1 MDEDLHLLSQLIWA
15 LNEPAHPGLERL
27 GDLLNQS
34 PPDRV
39 GLRRLC
45 RLLLSTSAED
55 LARPEEGFRCHAG
68 AQIVAMALD
77 RWEGWLSLPTAQRQ
91 LADLCRSLRLH
102 GLALPEALAA
112 LLGAQWL
119 RSHDPAWA
127 LEMARRAERLLGELH
142 RAAVL
147 QGRPHAELFDGIQ
160 HARRLIREILDHTSD
175 SEAASRAEETPE
187 PPPDSEASSPAPT
200 PPEAVIPAP
209 GWPLR
214 PARLFLISFTL
225 LPDAHPHAGDL
236 QFLDPQTVQRFF
248 DQMEVLIDSLEVGGR
263 IYRPYVEAD
272 METIVPIRL
281 SEVLVLRVEGDSMRG
296 VGIESGDLILAQRV
310 PGHQARD
317 PSFWTSLIGRLVLA
331 VLLERYQD
339 QAHQAFLIKRLTR
352 RNGRW
357 WLDSENPRF
366 ESIPLD
372 PGTHEMHPVL
382 AILKPVE
389 G

>member
-1 MDEDLHLLSQLIWA
+1 MDEDLRLLSQLIRA
-15 LNEPAHPGLERL
+15 LNEPAHPGLGRL

-55 LARPEEGFRCHAG
+55 LTRPEEGFRCHTG

-91 LADLCRSLRLH
+91 LTDLCRSLRLH
-102 GLALPEALAA
+102 GLALPEALVA

-147 QGRPHAELFDGIQ
+147 QGRPHAELSDGIQ
-160 HARRLIREILDHTSD
+160 RARRLIREILDHTSG
-175 SEAASRAEETPE
+175 SKAASRAEE
-187 PPPDSEASSPAPT
+187 APAPA
-200 PPEAVIPAP
+200 PPEAVIPPP

-236 QFLDPQTVQRFF
+236 QFLDPQTVQRLS
-248 DQMEVLIDSLEVGGR
+248 DQMDVLIDSLEVGGR
-263 IYRPYVEAD
+263 IYRPHVEAD

-281 SEVLVLRVEGDSMRG
+281 SDREVRVLQVKGDSMREA
-296 VGIESGDLILAQRV
+296 GIESGDLILAQQV
-310 PGHQARD
+310 PDDQARD
-317 PSFWTSLIGRLVLA
+317 PLFWTSLIGRLVLA
-331 VLLERYQD
+331 VLQD
-339 QAHQAFLIKRLTR
+339 EGHQAFLIKRLTR

-357 WLDSENPRF
+357 WLDPENPHF

-372 PGTHEMHPVL
+372 PGPHKVYPVL